1 MWWSTTDRS
10 ASFCLSRKSAIVG
23 SKSTPTTFIF
33 RVNQAISMLSNQ
45 STTAPCTNIVPSQ
58 KMILSTVEKR
68 SESEKLNSVYQN
80 HVTIFMISTMIKS
93 LLSDFCTNI
102 RYMEAP
108 EPHRAPPKAP
118 TNPKHE
124 SKNKQDEHNIRYL

>member
-1 MWWSTTDRS
+1 
-10 ASFCLSRKSAIVG
+10 
-23 SKSTPTTFIF
+23 
-33 RVNQAISMLSNQ
+33 MLQNQ

-80 HVTIFMISTMIKS
+80 HVTIFMIPTMIKS

-108 EPHRAPPKAP
+108 EPHRAPKAP
-118 TNPKHE
+118 TNPKHDA
-124 SKNKQDEHNIRYL
+124 KNKQEHNIRYL